1 MKLQIHARLPD
12 GFRNAAPNDWSR
24 LRRGR
29 PDCACFLEGPCFD
42 AGGRLWCVDISN
54 GRLLTL
60 DPAGRWAVAFG
71 YDGWPNGL
79 KIAPDG
85 LVHVADNRLG
95 ILRFDPATGARTVL
109 ADRFRGDPLIGPND
123 LTLSRSGDIYFTDQ
137 GNSDLV
143 RPYGRV
149 LCLRRN
155 GSLELIA
162 EGLPSPNGLVL
173 SRDES
178 LLYVAMTQANAIWR
192 LVLRADG
199 SPGKVGHFVQLS
211 GSAGGGP
218 DGLAI
223 DADDNLLVCHAL
235 AGCVLKFSRLG
246 APLARLDTAE
256 GLIPTN
262 LAFGWPDANLLA
274 VTEAETA
281 TIQTVRLDTAGWLP
295 HLQPQG
301 DGKGGAHDGS

>member
-1 MKLQIHARLPD
+1 MRLQVHARLPD
-12 GFRNAAPNDWSR
+12 GFRNATPNDWSR
-24 LRRGR
+24 VRRGR
-29 PDCACFLEGPCFD
+29 PDCDCFLEGPCFD
-42 AGGRLWCVDISN
+42 RDGRLWCVDISN

-60 DPAGRWAVAFG
+60 DPAGNWAVAFA

-79 KIAPDG
+79 KIGPDG
-85 LVHVADNRLG
+85 TVLVADNRLG
-95 ILRFDPATGARTVL
+95 ILRFDPASGARSVL

-123 LTLSRSGDIYFTDQ
+123 LTLSRGGDIYFTDQ

-149 LCLRRN
+149 LCLRRD
-155 GSLELIA
+155 GRLDLIA
-162 EGLPSPNGLVL
+162 DGLPSPNGLVL
-173 SRDES
+173 SRDER

-192 LVLRADG
+192 VVLGADG

-223 DADDNLLVCHAL
+223 DAEDNLLVCHAL
-235 AGCVLKFSRLG
+235 AGHVLQFSRLG
-246 APLARLDTAE
+246 EPLARIATAE

-262 LAFGWPDANLLA
+262 LAFGWPDPAMLV

-281 TIQTVRLDTAGWLP
+281 TIQALRLDTPGWLT
-295 HLQPQG
+295 HLQGGG
-301 DGKGGAHDGS
+301 DDRA